1 MAFDFGSTI
10 QKDQCTYEDMEL
22 AWHWHRVYNV
32 SAFDK
37 VNPPIRPGDPMPPP
51 PKDWNVKDPPN
62 DPLIGPY
69 VAKDGVTFH
78 KQRDG
83 GALQMHVHY
92 VLHKVPEDR

>member
-1 MAFDFGSTI
+1 
-10 QKDQCTYEDMEL
+10 
-22 AWHWHRVYNV
+22 
-32 SAFDK
+32 
-37 VNPPIRPGDPMPPP
+37 MPPP